1 MNLVTYPAFNKH
13 LFFIKT
19 LRTMNYDIFIRPD
32 TKRKSGEQITMAFV
46 PDPIVL
52 LNLGLCVVILL
63 LGYLVYHKRDI
74 ISALFIG
81 IAFGIFGLSH
91 LNTLFV
97 PPLFPEV
104 TFALL
109 RICGYLIIAAALYL
123 LLTERPCHHEEKG
136 RE

>member
-1 MNLVTYPAFNKH
+1 MINEFGDIPWSQQAS
-13 LFFIKT
+13 FFHET
-19 LRTMNYDIFIRPD
+19 LRTMNDDIFIRQD

-46 PDPIVL
+46 PEPIVV
-52 LNLGLCVVILL
+52 LNLVLCVVILL
-63 LGYLVYHKRDI
+63 LGYLVYRKRDI
-74 ISALFIG
+74 TSALFIG

-109 RICGYLIIAAALYL
+109 RICGYLIVAAALYL
-123 LLTERPCHHEEKG
+123 LLTE
-136 RE
+136 

>member
-1 MNLVTYPAFNKH
+1 MNLVTDHALNKH
-13 LFFIKT
+13 LFFHET
-19 LRTMNYDIFIRPD
+19 LHTMNYDIFIRLD
-32 TKRKSGEQITMAFV
+32 TKRKSGEQITMVFV
-46 PDPIVL
+46 PEPIVV
-52 LNLGLCVVILL
+52 LNLVLCVVILL
-63 LGYLVYHKRDI
+63 LGYLVYRKRDI

-109 RICGYLIIAAALYL
+109 RICGYLIVAAALYL
-123 LLTERPCHHEEKG
+123 LLTE
-136 RE
+136 

>member
-1 MNLVTYPAFNKH
+1 MDEEMIMVFVPEPIIVLNLV
-13 LFFIKT
+13 
-19 LRTMNYDIFIRPD
+19 
-32 TKRKSGEQITMAFV
+32 
-46 PDPIVL
+46 
-52 LNLGLCVVILL
+52 LCVVILL
-63 LGYLVYHKRDI
+63 LGYLVYRKRDI

-109 RICGYLIIAAALYL
+109 RICGYLIVSCCIVPPADGITGLTL
-123 LLTERPCHHEEKG
+123 LKKQDYTGEKVTIIFPVQSTIFLSPCI
-136 RE
+136 

>member
-1 MNLVTYPAFNKH
+1 MNLVIYHAFNKH
-13 LFFIKT
+13 LFFYET
-19 LRTMNYDIFIRPD
+19 LRTMSSDIFIRLD

-46 PDPIVL
+46 PEPIVL

-63 LGYLVYHKRDI
+63 LGYLVYRKRDI

-109 RICGYLIIAAALYL
+109 RICGYLIVAAALYL
-123 LLTERPCHHEEKG
+123 LLTE
-136 RE
+136 